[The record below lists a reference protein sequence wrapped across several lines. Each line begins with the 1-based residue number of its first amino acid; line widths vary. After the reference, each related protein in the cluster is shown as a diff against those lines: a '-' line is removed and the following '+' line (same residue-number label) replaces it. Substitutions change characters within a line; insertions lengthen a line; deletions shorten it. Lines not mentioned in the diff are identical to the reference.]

1 VSEQN
6 QALFDPTDP
15 FQGTIEDLRQTLALS
30 MAAFMQAHR
39 TYRQLDDD
47 QQVQAIIIGGTV
59 ALMGVLSALVT
70 PETREGLV
78 EPVQGYI
85 PDAWRIAQDIILNGE
100 RIMAGG
106 VQ

>member
-1 VSEQN
+1 MREQN

-15 FQGTIEDLRQTLALS
+15 FQGTIEDLRQTLAMN

-39 TYRQLDDD
+39 TYRKLNDD

-59 ALMGVLSALVT
+59 ALMGILSALVT

-78 EPVQGYI
+78 EPVRDYI
-85 PDAWRIAQDIILNGE
+85 PDAWRVAQDIIANGE
-100 RIMAGG
+100 KIAAGG